1 MKRIAAVLLA
11 LLLFSTACGD
21 DTDSVS
27 EGEPSEQ
34 ADEPNAE
41 SSAEVAP
48 EGDDDTVLEGEQDTS
63 TTTTTTASQADE
75 TAADAAPKRSSKSRC
90 G

>member
-11 LLLFSTACGD
+11 LLLFSAACGD

-27 EGEPSEQ
+27 VSEGAPSEQ

-48 EGDDDTVLEGEQDTS
+48 EGDDDTVLEGEQGHFNNNDHHCEPGRG
-63 TTTTTTASQADE
+63 DG
-75 TAADAAPKRSSKSRC
+75 C
-90 G
+90 